1 MLRVWTFVA
10 SVLGLCL
17 SSCAVTDQF
26 DDRVA
31 RMDIAAEQSR
41 DHMILTNIV
50 RASHAEPLSFV
61 QLGQLN
67 GAATTQGTLGL
78 PPLMFGPHG
87 GLPAIFSDTIF
98 GAVPAA
104 GSGFVGNSATLSGVT
119 SFQATP
125 AETKDFYRGLLQ
137 DVEPRTLAL
146 FIQQGIARELLF
158 YLFTDKVIE
167 DRNGVKLELR
177 NDPLAPNF
185 SKFQNYVNLAMEYG
199 LSSELLGKA
208 TSEEAQTGSKT
219 ATGQSDKTRPEH
231 YRLCFNRSYMTSD
244 LPPAGNT
251 PICGVGVKVP
261 GDDRTVGFVSRDG
274 AQIRLQVLPRSTF
287 AIFQYLGRIIAA
299 GERGRIR
306 LSSPEAIDEPPLRD
320 EYLFVVE
327 PSGAADC
334 FINVAYEG
342 QNYCVPRAG
351 ATNTKRILG
360 LLAQLLALNT
370 AVEDVPVT
378 PSVRVVQ

>member
-1 MLRVWTFVA
+1 M
-10 SVLGLCL
+10 
-17 SSCAVTDQF
+17 
-26 DDRVA
+26 
-31 RMDIAAEQSR
+31 
-41 DHMILTNIV
+41 
-50 RASHAEPLSFV
+50 
-61 QLGQLN
+61 
-67 GAATTQGTLGL
+67 
-78 PPLMFGPHG
+78 
-87 GLPAIFSDTIF
+87 
-98 GAVPAA
+98 
-104 GSGFVGNSATLSGVT
+104 
-119 SFQATP
+119 
-125 AETKDFYRGLLQ
+125 
-137 DVEPRTLAL
+137 
-146 FIQQGIARELLF
+146 
-158 YLFTDKVIE
+158 
-167 DRNGVKLELR
+167 
-177 NDPLAPNF
+177 
-185 SKFQNYVNLAMEYG
+185 
-199 LSSELLGKA
+199 
-208 TSEEAQTGSKT
+208 
-219 ATGQSDKTRPEH
+219 
-231 YRLCFNRSYMTSD
+231 
-244 LPPAGNT
+244 
-251 PICGVGVKVP
+251 KVP